1 MLGSGGLKHIPAKNR
16 SSEQLS
22 MTEADASILKAEV
35 VALQAVLISVLR
47 RMASDRSDFGP
58 LFCQAFDEAE
68 TILSGVAVKLGL
80 DAPMETTLG
89 ALRII
94 EELRTAVIRDP
105 ALCQDQ

>member
-1 MLGSGGLKHIPAKNR
+1 
-16 SSEQLS
+16 

-47 RMASDRSDFGP
+47 RMASDRADLAP

-80 DAPMETTLG
+80 DAPMETTVG
-89 ALRII
+89 ALRIL
-94 EELRTAVIRDP
+94 EEIRNAVIRDP
-105 ALCQDQ
+105 ALCQER

>member
-1 MLGSGGLKHIPAKNR
+1 
-16 SSEQLS
+16 